1 MKINPVVGVIF
12 GVLLMV
18 SMPSFGK
25 GGSNVI
31 EIAEVDHEL
40 EQLGGEFKKVRGEML
55 KHIKQLTEGLAK
67 IQKLEVRLAKL
78 HSRQAEENHSLKDAQ
93 KEKATATRNIFQQR
107 MRSWLKIE

>member
-40 EQLGGEFKKVRGEML
+40 EQLGGG
-55 KHIKQLTEGLAK
+55 I
-67 IQKLEVRLAKL
+67 
-78 HSRQAEENHSLKDAQ
+78 
-93 KEKATATRNIFQQR
+93 
-107 MRSWLKIE
+107 